1 MKKLSYFLIPKIY
14 GAVSFW
20 SIAIMISSALLG
32 LPGFL
37 CAALIYI
44 IQIVKL
50 DSVGYP
56 FLFPL
61 GSISEYRFKDIFFRG
76 KLDRISKK
84 IIEGGNKKY
93 EK

>member
-1 MKKLSYFLIPKIY
+1 
-14 GAVSFW
+14 
-20 SIAIMISSALLG
+20 MISSALLG

-84 IIEGGNKKY
+84 IIEGGNKK
-93 EK
+93 